1 MDFRQF
7 ANATSFGLKDPL
19 FHLDISFYVFKLA
32 FLTKANN
39 IVLGIV
45 VGMVIITLLY
55 YGILMTVRTPDVFE
69 REPEEPELGNA
80 GRERNSFYP

>member
-1 MDFRQF
+1 MSVVFGLLVGLSAGASTWMDFRQF

-45 VGMVIITLLY
+45 VGIGSSHCCT
-55 YGILMTVRTPDVFE
+55 TE
-69 REPEEPELGNA
+69 
-80 GRERNSFYP
+80 S